1 MIKVLFQPDNVVIE
15 VETQTTILQAA
26 NKAGIQLNATCG
38 GKGTC
43 GKCLVRVLK
52 GDYLLKDDTILRKT
66 GKLPAC
72 QAIVLSDIEVEIPQE
87 SKLTKHKVLIQNENI
102 LAEKELEILAG
113 CDFSPLV
120 KRYEVKV
127 PEPTLTENA
136 TDLNRLMIELT
147 KHVSCSDIKISLPV
161 LRKLAHALRDGNWRV
176 SIDVAHINGC
186 GEIIDILPGKS
197 EEPLYGLAIDIGT
210 TTVVVFLIDLLSGK
224 IIDKRGTYNKQAKFG
239 DDVISRMVYADE
251 EINGLEDLQQAVL
264 NSINE
269 LISEIFKIHPSIKG
283 DFVKIVVC
291 AGNTTMTH
299 LLLALDPKFIRLEP
313 YIPTAAQF
321 PAVKIKDLDLPL
333 YAEGWIVNI
342 PSIASYV
349 GGDIV
354 AGALAVGIEKSEE
367 LTLFIDIGTNGEM
380 VLGNKEWLVSCAC
393 SAGPAFEGGGIT
405 FGMRAMRGAIERIQI
420 DKNFEVS
427 FETIENDKAVGICG
441 SGLIDGL
448 SKLHSSGIIDRTGKF
463 QTDVPTD
470 RLRQGYNG
478 PEFVLVWAKESGINK
493 DIIITESDIKNLL
506 RAKGAIFAGIR
517 CMLDIVALEMGSID
531 KVLIAGGFGN
541 YLNLDDAIKIGLLP
555 DLDRTRYQF
564 VGNTS
569 VKGAQAVLL
578 STNAYHQSLE
588 LSKKMTYL
596 ELSVGNTFMEE
607 FVSATFIPHTDLKL
621 FPSLIKKE

>member
-1 MIKVLFQPDNVVIE
+1 MIKVLFQPDNIVIE
-15 VETQTTILQAA
+15 VEAQTTILQAA
-26 NKAGIQLNATCG
+26 NKAGLQLNATCG

-52 GDYLLKDDTILRKT
+52 GDYLLKDDSVLRKT
-66 GKLPAC
+66 GMLPAC

-87 SKLTKHKVLIQNENI
+87 SKLAKHKVLIQNENV
-102 LAEKELEILAG
+102 LTEKELDILAG
-113 CDFSPLV
+113 YDFNPLV
-120 KRYEVKV
+120 KRYEVTV

-136 TDLNRLMIELT
+136 TDLNRLMIELI

-161 LRKLAHALRDGNWRV
+161 LRKLAHALRDGDWNV
-176 SIDVAHINGC
+176 SVDIAHINGC

-197 EEPLYGLAIDIGT
+197 QEPLYGLAIDIGT
-210 TTVVVFLIDLLSGK
+210 TTVVVFLIDLLNGK
-224 IIDKRGTYNKQAKFG
+224 IIDKRGTYNKQAKYG
-239 DDVISRMVYADE
+239 DDVISRMVHADE
-251 EINGLEDLQQAVL
+251 EDDGLKDLQQAVL

-269 LISEIFKIHPSIKG
+269 LISEIFKNHPSIKG
-283 DFVKIVVC
+283 DFVKIAVC

-299 LLLALDPKFIRLEP
+299 LLLALDPKYIRLEP

-333 YAEGWIVNI
+333 YGEGWVVNI

-354 AGALAVGIEKSEE
+354 AGALSVGIEKSEE

-405 FGMRAMRGAIERIQI
+405 FGMRAMRGAIERIEI

-463 QTDVPTD
+463 QTDISTN
-470 RLRQGYNG
+470 RLRQGDNG
-478 PEFVLVWAKESGINK
+478 LEFVLVWAKESGIDK

-506 RAKGAIFAGIR
+506 RAKGAVFAGIR
-517 CMLDIVALEMGSID
+517 SMLDLVALEMESIE
-531 KVLIAGGFGN
+531 KVQIAGGFGN
-541 YLNLDDAIKIGLLP
+541 YLNLDDAIRIGLLP

-578 STNAYHQSLE
+578 STKAYHQSLE
-588 LSKKMTYL
+588 ISKQLTYL

-607 FVSATFIPHTDLKL
+607 FVSATFIPHTDLTL
-621 FPSLIKKE
+621 FPSLIEKE

>member
-1 MIKVLFQPDNVVIE
+1 MIKVLFQPDNVVVE
-15 VETQTTILQAA
+15 VEAQTTILQAA
-26 NKAGIQLNATCG
+26 NKAGLQLNATCG

-52 GDYLLKDDTILRKT
+52 GDYLLKDDTILCKT

-87 SKLTKHKVLIQNENI
+87 SKLTKHKVLIQSENV
-102 LAEKELEILAG
+102 LAEEKLDILAG
-113 CDFSPLV
+113 YEFNPLV
-120 KRYEVKV
+120 KRYEVTV

-147 KHVSCSDIKISLPV
+147 KHVNCSDIKVSLPV
-161 LRKLAHALRDGNWRV
+161 LRKLAHALRDGNWNV
-176 SIDVAHINGC
+176 SVDVAHINGC

-210 TTVVVFLIDLLSGK
+210 TTVVVFLIDLLNGK
-224 IIDKRGTYNKQAKFG
+224 IIDKRGTYNKQAKYG
-239 DDVISRMVYADE
+239 DDVISRMIHADE
-251 EINGLEDLQQAVL
+251 ENDGLKELQQAVL

-269 LISEIFKIHPSIKG
+269 LISEISKNHPSIHS
-283 DFVKIVVC
+283 DFVKIAVC

-299 LLLALDPKFIRLEP
+299 LLLALDPKYIRLEP

-321 PAVKIKDLDLPL
+321 PAVKIKDMGLPL
-333 YAEGWIVNI
+333 YGEGWVVNI

-420 DKNFEVS
+420 DQNFEVS

-463 QTDVPTD
+463 QTDIPTD
-470 RLRQGYNG
+470 RLRQGDDG

-517 CMLDIVALEMGSID
+517 SMLDLVALEMGLID

-541 YLNLDDAIKIGLLP
+541 YLNLDDSIKIGLLP
-555 DLDRTRYQF
+555 DLDRTKYQF

-578 STNAYHQSLE
+578 STNAYHQSIE

-607 FVSATFIPHTDLKL
+607 FVSATFIPHTDLTL
-621 FPSLIKKE
+621 FPSLITKE